1 MTRKLTVRVR
11 GQIYD
16 LKTLR
21 ALSSFRGKCTRNS
34 YTAKEGKHV

>member
-1 MTRKLTVRVR
+1 MSMTLKLTVRLR

-21 ALSSFRGKCTRNS
+21 ALSSFEVS
-34 YTAKEGKHV
+34 AP